1 MPYPV
6 NRQYSNGR
14 RAYNKAMK
22 TIACCYGT
30 RPEFIKI
37 APVVLALRNLY
48 PDIKPVLICSGQ
60 HRELL
65 KGIGEDFGLKP
76 DIELDIRKSIG
87 NTDNLSELTS
97 SLLSAFSHIFTKIKP
112 GAVMIQ
118 GDAASAAFAAIAA
131 FHQELP
137 VFYVEA
143 GLRTY
148 DLAQPFPEEG
158 YRQMISR
165 IANFMFCPTETDKK
179 NLLNEG
185 IPGNKIYV
193 VGNTVVDALEIIK
206 KGLTLPKKEQAL
218 IDKKIIVTIHRRENW
233 GVPLKRILSALKKI
247 RDKNPDYKF
256 IVSVHPNPIVK
267 NTVER
272 YLKGESGFELIAPP
286 TYRKFIS
293 MMGRSLGVITDSGGI
308 QEEAPSLKIPCLVV
322 REKTERTAGLE
333 SGWSMLAGTDEK
345 GIVSGFKWLKDW
357 KITKGGNPYGD
368 GKSALRIAK
377 IIYEQI

>member
-1 MPYPV
+1 MPYRV
-6 NRQYSNGR
+6 NPLYSGGR

-37 APVVLALRNLY
+37 APVVLALNKLY
-48 PDIKPVLICSGQ
+48 PDIKTILICSGQ

-65 KGIGEDFGLKP
+65 TGIGEDFGLKP
-76 DIELDIRKSIG
+76 DIELNIRKSIG

-97 SLLSAFSHIFTKIKP
+97 SLLLEFSKIFTKLKP
-112 GAVMIQ
+112 DGVIVQ

-137 VFYVEA
+137 IFYVEA

-148 DLAQPFPEEG
+148 DLSQPFPEEG

-165 IANFMFCPTETDKK
+165 IASVLFCPTDIDKK

-185 IPGNKIYV
+185 IPENKIHI
-193 VGNTVVDALEIIK
+193 VGNTVVDALKIIL
-206 KGLTLPKKEQAL
+206 KGRALT
-218 IDKKIIVTIHRRENW
+218 DKKIVVTIHRRENW
-233 GVPLKRILSALKKI
+233 GAPIGRILSALKKI
-247 RDKNPDYKF
+247 RENNQDYDF

-267 NTVER
+267 AEIEAC
-272 YLKGESGFELIAPP
+272 LKNESGFKLIIPP

-293 MMGRSLGVITDSGGI
+293 MLSQSSGVITDSGGI
-308 QEEAPSLKIPCLVV
+308 QEEAPSLKIPVLVV
-322 REKTERTAGLE
+322 REKTERTAGLKK
-333 SGWSMLAGTDEK
+333 GWSRLSGTNEN
-345 GIVSGFKWLKDW
+345 GIISGFKWLMNW
-357 KITKGGNPYGD
+357 KMPDGGNPYGD
-368 GKSALRIAK
+368 GKAALRIAK
-377 IIYEQI
+377 IIYERI